1 MAPATKRAKT
11 PTRKTPAVD
20 TLRFSGGEIGGIAV
34 SGKAGGGALEPT
46 DGVAESVDGSGGGGG
61 ASEDAEP
68 NCSDRDA
75 PSSGRTAGNGG
86 AAAVPGSPDL
96 KKIWLSNSRA
106 ISPAEL
112 KSSIKPRRRIEFP
125 SSESTEIGL

>member
-1 MAPATKRAKT
+1 MPPATKRAKT

-20 TLRFSGGEIGGIAV
+20 TLRFSAGEIGGIGS
-34 SGKAGGGALEPT
+34 SGKAGGDALGPT
-46 DGVAESVDGSGGGGG
+46 DGGAEPVGGGGG
-61 ASEDAEP
+61 GGGEDAEP

-75 PSSGRTAGNGG
+75 PSSGRTASNGG
-86 AAAVPGSPDL
+86 ANAMPGSPDL

-106 ISPAEL
+106 ISAAEL
-112 KSSIKPRRRIEFP
+112 KSSIKPRRKIEFP